1 VPDVDRSEGVGERAA
16 RLRRRGLI
24 LEFGTIAWNVGE
36 AVLTIVLGVAAAS
49 LALVGFG
56 SVSVIEVFASGV
68 VVWHMLPGHEV
79 DDPGRTRRALRLTA
93 AAFGALAVVLVV
105 FAARD
110 LVTGREADES
120 IFGIVYLA
128 ITALVMFGLA
138 IAKRRTARELE
149 SAPLHSEANMTFLD
163 GVLSTA
169 TLLGLALN
177 AFLGWWWADPLAAFI
192 VGIAAANEARET
204 WAEADDHGR
213 APSIDGDA
221 GIGDIPSDP

>member
-1 VPDVDRSEGVGERAA
+1 VPDVNRSRGVGERDE

-36 AVLTIVLGVAAAS
+36 AVLTIALGLAAAS

-79 DDPGRTRRALRLTA
+79 DDPGRTRKALRMTA
-93 AAFGALAVVLVV
+93 GAFGALAVVLVV

-110 LVTGREADES
+110 LLTGREAEES
-120 IFGIVYLA
+120 IFGIAYLA

-138 IAKRRTARELE
+138 VAKRRTARELE

-177 AFLGWWWADPLAAFI
+177 AFLGWWWADPLAALV

-204 WAEADDHGR
+204 WAEAEEHDR
-213 APSIDGDA
+213 VPSIGGDA
-221 GIGDIPSDP
+221 GIDEPSSHP